1 MSTRLNTILEELQS
15 LPSLGA
21 FGGIINVIRST
32 YEVDHV
38 TYYAISL
45 GIDARELDQPAVEEF
60 SDIDGV
66 ILQTGRKVAAVSYPH
81 QWLQWYV
88 EANFFESDPV
98 LLGASASFDPVDWG
112 ELDWEGREERR
123 FRAEAQNFGVGNQ
136 GYTVPVR
143 GPGGQLALFTVNKQ
157 CSEDA
162 WHAFIAEH
170 RTDFMLLGHFMHQRV
185 LQMAGLEQSRQTRP
199 LSAREK
205 DAMRLIAKGMSR
217 GRASETL
224 GISENTFRVYIDSA
238 RHKLGALNIP
248 NAIALAV
255 HRGIIPP
262 V

>member
-1 MSTRLNTILEELQS
+1 MGT
-15 LPSLGA
+15 
-21 FGGIINVIRST
+21 FGSIINAIRGA
-32 YEVDHV
+32 YDVDHV

-45 GIDARELDQPAVEEF
+45 GIDARELPEPAVTEF

-66 ILQTGRKVAAVSYPH
+66 ILQTGRKIAAISFPH
-81 QWLQWYV
+81 QWLEWYV
-88 EANFFESDPV
+88 EENFFESDPV
-98 LLGASASFDPVDWG
+98 LLGATASFDPVDWNQ
-112 ELDWEGREERR
+112 LDWDGKDHLA
-123 FRAEAQNFGVGNQ
+123 FSAEAKNYGVGNQ

-143 GPGGQLALFTVNKQ
+143 GPGGQLALFTINKQ
-157 CSEDA
+157 CGYET
-162 WHAFIAEH
+162 WQAFLSEH

-185 LQMAGLEQSRQTRP
+185 LQLAGLEQSPQTRP

-217 GRASETL
+217 GRASEEL

-248 NAIALAV
+248 NAIALAI

-262 V
+262 A